1 MDDDEVGEMDD
12 SSDDLYDNDNDYD
25 NAEYDANETFSE
37 GSDHSDS
44 DIEEIFPQLSGI
56 LKKANADRYRDVSE
70 DEIEEIAPPPGG
82 EEEEETR
89 YSVKKP
95 KTKAV
100 PTTVPSDQDS
110 DEEGEISAIF
120 ESATPK
126 KVEVLTKREKKERK
140 AKNAARKAFWN
151 AKGVADDEEESSE
164 DGLAVIE

>member
-1 MDDDEVGEMDD
+1 VDDDEVGEMDD
-12 SSDDLYDNDNDYD
+12 SSDDLYDNDD

-56 LKKANADRYRDVSE
+56 LKKANADRYREVSE

-120 ESATPK
+120 ESAAPK
-126 KVEVLTKREKKERK
+126 SEVVLTKREKRERK
-140 AKNAARKAFWN
+140 AKSAARKAFWD